1 MNENSKIDFSIIVL
15 NWNSLVYLKKCL
27 GALRNQSH
35 RAFEV
40 FCIDNGSTDGSTE
53 WINSVNLDELVG
65 VPAKK
70 ILLKKNIGF
79 AAGMNKGIRESN
91 GKYIVPLNVD
101 VFLEKDFLENAGKLF
116 SENAGFQ
123 MLGAKIYRYDDEPTE
138 EVICSGVWLTKHF
151 SISTLLTDAEEE
163 REVFGPAGCCPIF
176 RRDALDKSSF
186 EAENKIQFYDE
197 LYFAYGEDVDIY
209 LRMNLMGFKCLYS
222 PKLIAWHAHSGT
234 QDGVLWHTKSA
245 ATLSRLPANVFYT
258 WLKNC
263 PPGMLIKRAWRVF
276 LAPIAMFL
284 ILLFRRPGVCFAP
297 LAAYFSFMKN
307 LPRTLRIRKQLKK
320 L

>member
-79 AAGMNKGIRESN
+79 AAGMNKGIRESK

-101 VFLEKDFLENAGKLF
+101 VFLD
-116 SENAGFQ
+116 
-123 MLGAKIYRYDDEPTE
+123 
-138 EVICSGVWLTKHF
+138 
-151 SISTLLTDAEEE
+151 
-163 REVFGPAGCCPIF
+163 
-176 RRDALDKSSF
+176 
-186 EAENKIQFYDE
+186 
-197 LYFAYGEDVDIY
+197 
-209 LRMNLMGFKCLYS
+209 
-222 PKLIAWHAHSGT
+222 
-234 QDGVLWHTKSA
+234 
-245 ATLSRLPANVFYT
+245 
-258 WLKNC
+258 
-263 PPGMLIKRAWRVF
+263 
-276 LAPIAMFL
+276 
-284 ILLFRRPGVCFAP
+284 
-297 LAAYFSFMKN
+297 
-307 LPRTLRIRKQLKK
+307 QLKK
-320 L
+320 